1 MEKHN
6 KNSSSK
12 IGANNRYVEKTYDKF
27 TFRLPKGSREILK
40 EIADEKYNK
49 SINALITAAVNE
61 KLNGGTAASIPD
73 LAAYAKSAGLDPED
87 YILEAVKEKMKKQD
101 ETFAESIKR
110 VKID

>member
-27 TFRLPKGSREILK
+27 TFRLPKGNRKKLK
-40 EIADEKYNK
+40 EIADQKHGG
-49 SINALITAAVNE
+49 SINAFLTEAVQD
-61 KLNGGTAASIPD
+61 KIKGGYLVSVPD
-73 LAAYAKSAGLDPED
+73 LEAYAKSAGLDPED

-101 ETFAESIKR
+101 ETFTESIKR